1 MPYCPE
7 TRQYRSFAAS
17 NFQPITRNAGET
29 EGGEESRVVRG
40 MFTTFNQ
47 WYELMPG
54 FFERIDPHA
63 LDETDMSD
71 TIMQYD
77 HQGPVLARRRNGSL
91 RVGIEP
97 DGGWCEADLSGC
109 QQARDLFESIQN
121 GLVDEMS
128 FGFSIADD
136 GFEWEEDEDGTIRST
151 ITKVARLYDVSAV
164 SIPANPNTSIS
175 ARSYVDAAIEAQRR
189 SKEIAESDEPVADK
203 PSEDEPANEPV
214 DEPAEEVESTDEPT
228 DETAEQ
234 NEQFRAHQRRM
245 RRARAM
251 RLSSI

>member
-7 TRQYRSFAAS
+7 TRQYRTFAAS
-17 NFQPITRNAGET
+17 NFQPVTRDMDDPEDDKD
-29 EGGEESRVVRG
+29 SRVVRG

-71 TIMQYD
+71 TIMQFD
-77 HQGPVLARRRNGSL
+77 HQGPVLARNRNGSL

-109 QQARDLFESIQN
+109 QQARDLYESIQN

-128 FGFSIADD
+128 FGFSIGDD

-151 ITKVARLYDVSAV
+151 ITKISRLYDVSAV

-175 ARSYVDAAIEAQRR
+175 ARSYVDAAIEAERKA
-189 SKEIAESDEPVADK
+189 KELAAESEEPA
-203 PSEDEPANEPV
+203 DEPA
-214 DEPAEEVESTDEPT
+214 DEPAEESEATGEPI
-228 DETAEQ
+228 EQ
-234 NEQFRAHQRRM
+234 PSEEQLRARRM

>member
-1 MPYCPE
+1 MPFKPDE
-7 TRQYRSFAAS
+7 RLYRSFAAS
-17 NFQPITRNAGET
+17 NFQPVTRDAGED
-29 EGGEESRVVRG
+29 EGTNESRVVRG

-71 TIMQYD
+71 TIMQFD
-77 HQGPVLARRRNGSL
+77 HQGPVLARNRNGSL
-91 RVGIEP
+91 RVGIAP

-109 QQARDLFESIQN
+109 QQARDLYESIQN

-128 FGFSIADD
+128 FGFSIGDD
-136 GFEWEEDEDGTIRST
+136 GFEWEEDEDGAIRST
-151 ITKVARLYDVSAV
+151 ITKIDRLYDVSAV

-175 ARSYVDAAIEAQRR
+175 ARSYVDAAIEAERKA
-189 SKEIAESDEPVADK
+189 KELAAESEE
-203 PSEDEPANEPV
+203 PSEEPA
-214 DEPAEEVESTDEPT
+214 DEQVEEESIETVEETVEEQPEDE
-228 DETAEQ
+228 Q
-234 NEQFRAHQRRM
+234 LRAKQRRM

-251 RLSSI
+251 RLSSL